1 MASLDVAKIIARW
14 IKYVAS
20 DANMFDKTEIMYSD
34 MYNEA
39 TKQVT
44 LTETCC
50 KKCDCE
56 PGQCVTNGD
65 PAQKTNGDNA
75 NIALGHYNYKCG
87 CVELC
92 YSFNNQKV
100 GRSKRTQCDGS
111 VTENEYRLDIGQFI

>member
-1 MASLDVAKIIARW
+1 MATLDVAKIISRW

-39 TKQVT
+39 DKKVT
-44 LTETCC
+44 LTEKCC
-50 KKCDCE
+50 KNCDCK
-56 PGQCVTNGD
+56 PGQCVKTGNSSSETNGD
-65 PAQKTNGDNA
+65 GDTTN
-75 NIALGHYNYKCG
+75 IVLGHFNYNCG
-87 CVELC
+87 CIELC

-111 VTENEYRLDIGQFI
+111 VTENEYR